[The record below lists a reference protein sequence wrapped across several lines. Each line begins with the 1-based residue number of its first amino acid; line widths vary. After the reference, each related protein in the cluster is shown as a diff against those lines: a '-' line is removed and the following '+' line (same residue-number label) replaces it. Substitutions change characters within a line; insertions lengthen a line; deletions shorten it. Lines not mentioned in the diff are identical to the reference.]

1 MLLLA
6 KTGAELAF
14 GFVFVIHTEL
24 FPTSFL
30 VTSYGIC
37 NIFCRMITM
46 AAPIVA
52 EVSNVAVPLAFL
64 VGLNGLGALA
74 SLMLRMKSQPN

>member
-6 KTGAELAF
+6 KTGAFLAF

-46 AAPIVA
+46 LAPIIA
-52 EVSNVAVPLAFL
+52 EVNNIAVPLTFL
-64 VGLNGLGALA
+64 VVLNGIGAIA
-74 SLMLRMKSQPN
+74 SACLRIRPQTN